1 MIIKLKLTLFI
12 VVLFSSLAWAQYPEK
27 SPHKDLLKGAVDFH
41 IHSGPDIFDRSVT
54 DFEVAALAEKAGM
67 SAIVLKN
74 HISSTAAR
82 AALVNSQFSNI
93 RVYGGVALNKA
104 VGGVNPEAVEWMCRL
119 SPEYGKVVFFPTFD
133 AAHHKSVF
141 QIPGEGLQ
149 ILKDGKLSPETK
161 EILRIIAREN
171 LILATGHISP
181 EEIQELVSEAKRMD
195 IKKIVI
201 NHPFSEAPGL
211 SMSQMKELAGMGAI
225 LELTYLSYLSG
236 PQAPLGF
243 LKGSKHISIEMMV
256 EAIRSIGAEHFIL
269 SSDLGQSGNP
279 TPPDGLKN
287 FAILLMDAGI
297 SKEEIVMMIK
307 TNPMKLFLAH

>member
-1 MIIKLKLTLFI
+1 MIFKLKLTLFMVI
-12 VVLFSSLAWAQYPEK
+12 LFSSLARGQYPVK
-27 SPHKDLLKGAVDFH
+27 SPYKDLLKGAVDFH
-41 IHSGPDIFDRSVT
+41 IHSAPDIFDRSVT

-82 AALVNSQFSNI
+82 AELVNSQFPNI

-141 QIPGEGLQ
+141 EVAGEGLQ
-149 ILKDGKLSPETK
+149 ITKDGKLSPETE

-181 EEIQELVSEAKRMD
+181 EEIRQLVSEAKRMN
-195 IKKIVI
+195 IEKIVI
-201 NHPFSEAPGL
+201 NHPLSEAPGL
-211 SMSQMKELAGMGAI
+211 NMAQMKDLASMGAI

-243 LKGSKHISIEMMV
+243 LKGAKHTSIETMV
-256 EAIRSIGAEHFIL
+256 DAIRSIGAENFIL

-287 FAILLMDAGI
+287 FSLLLLAAGI
-297 SKEEIVMMIK
+297 SIDDIDLMLK
-307 TNPMKLFLAH
+307 TNPKKLFDFH